1 MRVINSE
8 VYINSGI
15 YLERLPNISFY
26 QTTRQVLFKFSQ
38 PKSLIEKS
46 KCNQFC
52 IDHKKLCEFLQFSKD
67 YFSHVN
73 TNLENRQ
80 INDNERILADDG
92 EIFDFQYATRNH
104 VKRMF
109 TNNYEIAVL
118 MKRVMNRGDIVIHE
132 GQYQTNLDN
141 YIKNISCNEKN
152 FFELVML
159 DYNQRYDW
167 TRSFV
172 NMCQNK
178 KLQLDIVTMDILS
191 NVLDLVKINI
201 SKDDYVIALT
211 TVSQYYSMPLIECI
225 ISQDVAIIGIHIP
238 ILKKE
243 LKDLVMKK
251 VVTPTFAWNEYT
263 CSVNIPSFTVAL
275 VQRNSEWTILVPKCD
290 PFKEELCLVSEA
302 HNTETIALLCVRQV
316 LTGGTMKQF
325 MSVCPINCRETGKQ
339 NQFITPIGSHKFLV
353 THPKENLTLQCPE
366 KHHNLTINPN
376 IGSLWVDIPCY
387 CYFKDNSLK
396 NIYPTYP
403 CVDKTITYSTRQV
416 IPAVWSK
423 FPGLTLPSWETTM
436 PQFDNLNSCLN
447 EAWIENHQDEVSTP
461 KITYFVI
468 MNFILIIVVSCTYTY
483 LYVQLRHKFLYY
495 TPYKVNPSD
504 KKSFNIKK
512 VKFSNPVVTFTKLHE
527 RPLPETPIQE
537 EENEYLSP
545 DEINLPS
552 TSTTTSSQCT
562 TPIRSTSAREDTN
575 APSSSKDTSH
585 YVNMNQVRKFKK

>member
-26 QTTRQVLFKFSQ
+26 QTSRQVLFKFSQ

-73 TNLENRQ
+73 SNLENRP

-118 MKRVMNRGDIVIHE
+118 MKRVMDRGDIVIHE
-132 GQYQTNLDN
+132 GQYQTNLAN
-141 YIKNISCNEKN
+141 YIKNIS
-152 FFELVML
+152 
-159 DYNQRYDW
+159 Y
-167 TRSFV
+167 
-172 NMCQNK
+172 
-178 KLQLDIVTMDILS
+178 ILN
-191 NVLDLVKINI
+191 NVLELVKINI

-211 TVSQYYSMPLIECI
+211 TISQYYSMSLIECI

-238 ILKKE
+238 VLRKE

-290 PFKEELCLVSEA
+290 PFKEELCLVSEP

-387 CYFKDNSLK
+387 CYFKD
-396 NIYPTYP
+396 
-403 CVDKTITYSTRQV
+403 
-416 IPAVWSK
+416 
-423 FPGLTLPSWETTM
+423 
-436 PQFDNLNSCLN
+436 
-447 EAWIENHQDEVSTP
+447 
-461 KITYFVI
+461 
-468 MNFILIIVVSCTYTY
+468 
-483 LYVQLRHKFLYY
+483 
-495 TPYKVNPSD
+495 
-504 KKSFNIKK
+504 
-512 VKFSNPVVTFTKLHE
+512 
-527 RPLPETPIQE
+527 
-537 EENEYLSP
+537 
-545 DEINLPS
+545 
-552 TSTTTSSQCT
+552 
-562 TPIRSTSAREDTN
+562 
-575 APSSSKDTSH
+575 
-585 YVNMNQVRKFKK
+585 